1 LRTATNLLAEIVRGD
16 VFLAGHSYGGRQAS
30 MLAAEEPGLATCLLL
45 LSYPLHP
52 PNKPE
57 QLRVQHFPKLQT
69 PAVFV
74 HGTVDPFGSIE
85 ELKQA
90 IAMIPAPT
98 ELVTIERARH
108 DLSGGRFDPT
118 PAVSLTREIAR

>member
-1 LRTATNLLAEIVRGD
+1 LTEIVHGD

-57 QLRVQHFPKLQT
+57 QLRVQHFPRLQT

-74 HGTVDPFGSIE
+74 HGTVDPFGSIAE
-85 ELKQA
+85 MKQT
-90 IAMIPAPT
+90 IALIPART
-98 ELVTIERARH
+98 QLVTIERARH
-108 DLSGGRFDPT
+108 DLGGGRFDAT
-118 PAVSLTREIAR
+118 AAVSLMREMAE